1 MLCVLGLDMV
11 TIVNVR
17 ISKNLFIILGL
28 LGLDLVTKLGAQ
40 NYLANKKTIELI
52 PKILELVYIENSG
65 FAFSLGSNLS
75 YFLIIIYL
83 IALGVLVVVY
93 RKLDTKIEK
102 LLILLVSAGVLGNGV
117 DRAFDGKVIDFISL
131 NHFAVFNLA
140 DIYITISLGLYAF
153 LQIKKR

>member
-1 MLCVLGLDMV
+1 MV

-75 YFLIIIYL
+75 YLLIIIYL

-93 RKLDTKIEK
+93 RKLDTKTEK
-102 LLILLVSAGVLGNGV
+102 LLILLVGAGVLGNGV

-140 DIYITISLGLYAF
+140 DIYITISLGLFAF

>member
-1 MLCVLGLDMV
+1 MV

-65 FAFSLGSNLS
+65 FAYSLGSNLS
-75 YFLIIIYL
+75 YLLIIIYL
-83 IALGVLVVVY
+83 IALGVIVVVY
-93 RKLDTKIEK
+93 RKLNTKTEK

>member
-1 MLCVLGLDMV
+1 MV

-75 YFLIIIYL
+75 YLLIIIYL
-83 IALGVLVVVY
+83 FALGVLVVVY

>member
-1 MLCVLGLDMV
+1 MV

-17 ISKNLFIILGL
+17 ISKNIFIILGL

-75 YFLIIIYL
+75 YLLIIIYL

-93 RKLDTKIEK
+93 RKLDTKTEK

>member
-1 MLCVLGLDMV
+1 MV
-11 TIVNVR
+11 TIFNVR

-75 YFLIIIYL
+75 NLLIIIYL
-83 IALGVLVVVY
+83 IALGVLVVIY
-93 RKLDTKIEK
+93 RKLDTKTEK

>member
-1 MLCVLGLDMV
+1 MV

-75 YFLIIIYL
+75 YLLIIIYL

-93 RKLDTKIEK
+93 RKLDTRTEK
-102 LLILLVSAGVLGNGV
+102 LLILLVGAGVLGNGV

-140 DIYITISLGLYAF
+140 DIYITISLGLFAF

>member
-1 MLCVLGLDMV
+1 MV

-17 ISKNLFIILGL
+17 ISKNLFIIIGL

-75 YFLIIIYL
+75 YLLIIIYL

-93 RKLDTKIEK
+93 RKLDTRTEK
-102 LLILLVSAGVLGNGV
+102 LLILLVGAGVLGNGV

>member
-83 IALGVLVVVY
+83 IALGVLIVVY

>member
-93 RKLDTKIEK
+93 RKLDTKTEK

-140 DIYITISLGLYAF
+140 DIYITISLGLYTF

>member
-1 MLCVLGLDMV
+1 MV

-17 ISKNLFIILGL
+17 IPKNLFIILGL
-28 LGLDLVTKLGAQ
+28 LGLDLVTKVSAQ

-75 YFLIIIYL
+75 YLLIIIYL

-93 RKLDTKIEK
+93 RKLDTKTEK